1 MDQTEMNIPLALVRL
16 TSSLLPVGAFAYSRG
31 LEHAANVGWVTDAQ
45 DLRSWLFGTLQHSYA
60 SLDGAMFLRLMAA
73 AQECRWQDF
82 QRDDVLLCAARESRE
97 LQQEDMRMAEALMD
111 LLREM
116 GVAAA
121 QDQSVPC
128 KTFPA
133 AFALAAHD
141 AGASASAGLAGLMW
155 SLCEAQVAAAI
166 RLGIIGQT
174 DGQKIL
180 ADAPSEISRALVL
193 AEETPADE
201 IGNLSFLQA
210 VGSALHERQYSRLFR
225 S

>member
-1 MDQTEMNIPLALVRL
+1 MNIPLSLLRL

-31 LEHAANVGWVTDAQ
+31 LEHAANAGWVTDAQ
-45 DLRSWLFGTLQHSYA
+45 GLRSWLFGTLKHSYA
-60 SLDGAMFLRLMAA
+60 SLDGALFLRMMAA
-73 AQECRWQDF
+73 VQEERWRDF
-82 QRDDVLLCAARESRE
+82 LRDDALLCAARESRE
-97 LQQEDMRMAEALMD
+97 MQQEDMRMAEALME

-116 GVAAA
+116 EASAA
-121 QDQSVPC
+121 QDLSAPC

-141 AGASASAGLAGLMW
+141 AGADGSTGLAGLMW
-155 SLCEAQVAAAI
+155 SLCEAQVAAAL

-180 ADAPSEISRALVL
+180 ADAPSEISRALAV
-193 AEETPADE
+193 AKQITVDE

-210 VGSALHERQYSRLFR
+210 VGSALHEQEYSRLFR